1 MNTQEIISNEQVSS
15 LERIAAIVAKSGMGG
30 FKTPEQATVAM
41 LLALAEGIPMGR
53 VIHEYHVINGR
64 LALRSECMLA
74 RF

>member
-41 LLALAEGIPMGR
+41 LLVQCNR
-53 VIHEYHVINGR
+53 
-64 LALRSECMLA
+64 
-74 RF
+74 